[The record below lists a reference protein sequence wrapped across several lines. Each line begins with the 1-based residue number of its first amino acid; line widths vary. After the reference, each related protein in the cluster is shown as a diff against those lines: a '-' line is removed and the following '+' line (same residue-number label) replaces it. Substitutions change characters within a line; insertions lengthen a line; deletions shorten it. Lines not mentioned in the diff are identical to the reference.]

1 MATLKYLTANG
12 TVSWE
17 KILLIDFK
25 VAYVV
30 EHHLHI
36 PEWYHTPESDF

>member
-1 MATLKYLTANG
+1 MKLVALYL
-12 TVSWE
+12 V
-17 KILLIDFK
+17 IFFLLIDFI

-36 PEWYHTPESDF
+36 SEWYHTPKSDF